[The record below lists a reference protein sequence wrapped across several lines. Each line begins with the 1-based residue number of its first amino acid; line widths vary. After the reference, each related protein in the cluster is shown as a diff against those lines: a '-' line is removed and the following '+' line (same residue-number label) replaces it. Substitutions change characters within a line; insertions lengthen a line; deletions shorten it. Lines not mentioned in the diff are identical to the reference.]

1 MNRSLRER
9 EREEPPQKGG
19 TGRGQS
25 STSRDPTQLAT
36 FAFLPLQARKRFPT
50 LLLFSS
56 FFRSLRIVFD
66 WKKKTKCARHL
77 FQVIRQSF
85 FKKSNWLIGFCVG
98 DSSRDSST
106 LPARLEKVIDR
117 ITHRVAREGAN
128 QSEIRMINL
137 KCVSGS
143 SDAAKEVGW

>member
-56 FFRSLRIVFD
+56 FFSILAYCIRLA
-66 WKKKTKCARHL
+66 KNKTKCARHL

-85 FKKSNWLIGFCVG
+85 FKKSNWLIGFCVA
-98 DSSRDSST
+98 DSST